1 MTISAPLSLGGPHER
16 PVARPDD
23 AKAWYSSSSTKSTQV
38 HRIIEAFRT
47 TQAAQTGITEHAVGR
62 IPGYTPITRLG
73 SGSEAEVC
81 LYRQHVPDRLVAI
94 KISKQI
100 LDSQVANRFRSES
113 DFMGQISAHPYILSI
128 YGSGITATGHGYT
141 VFEYAPGGNFKAF
154 LEHDRLT
161 ADQMLTIGIDLASA
175 LFAAHRKGI
184 IHRDI
189 KPSNILI
196 NAQHM
201 PMLADFGIAGTIY
214 GGPGV
219 GFTVAWAPPE
229 VLANGGGGNEASDI
243 YSLGATLFAM
253 VTGQSPYEYAYADD
267 LGDSHRRERAERLQ
281 AIILAKPLPA
291 FHRPDIPAPVERVLH
306 KAMSWAPEDRYYSAL
321 EFARDM
327 QRAQQEVYG
336 HATRTTIEGEADAPA
351 DLRPVSQA
359 SPQSLSTA
367 IPHKRSSWVK
377 PLVAVLSVVAAITV
391 LALVFVFAVAPNM
404 DTALDNSAMQV
415 SSGGIGDNHAE
426 EQRKEDDPD
435 SAVTSGSVPQVHDLT
450 GTYNAVGDKVTFTWI
465 NPEPQDGDTYAW
477 AIVGDTDAPAGA
489 QGTLNSSTSIEIDSS
504 GEAHTCIQV
513 SLIRADRRMSDTPA
527 MACAIRP

>member
-16 PVARPDD
+16 PVARTN
-23 AKAWYSSSSTKSTQV
+23 AEAWYSSWSAKSTQT
-38 HRIIEAFRT
+38 HRTAEAFRT
-47 TQAAQTGITEHAVGR
+47 TQTAQAGITEHAVGR
-62 IPGYTPITRLG
+62 IPGYSPIMQLG
-73 SGSEAEVC
+73 SGSEADVY
-81 LYRQHVPDRLVAI
+81 LYRQHVPERLVAI
-94 KISKQI
+94 KISKQR
-100 LDSQVANRFRSES
+100 LDSQAANRLLSEA
-113 DFMGQISAHPYILSI
+113 DFMGRICTHPHILSI

-175 LFAAHRKGI
+175 LFTAHRKGI

-243 YSLGATLFAM
+243 YSLGATLLAM
-253 VTGQSPYEYAYADD
+253 VTGQSPYEYAHADE
-267 LGDSHRRERAERLQ
+267 LGNSRGKERSERLQ
-281 AIILAKPLPA
+281 SIIMARPLPA

-306 KAMSWAPEDRYYSAL
+306 KAMSPAPEDRYFSAL
-321 EFARDM
+321 EFARAM
-327 QRAQQEVYG
+327 QRVQLQMYG
-336 HATRTTIEGEADAPA
+336 HAERTTIEGEADIPT
-351 DLRPVSQA
+351 DLAAHAHQTTTATPTTAESSRRSLPWTKPPVIA
-359 SPQSLSTA
+359 LAALAA
-367 IPHKRSSWVK
+367 I
-377 PLVAVLSVVAAITV
+377 VAVVSG
-391 LALVFVFAVAPNM
+391 FVFLIAPNM
-404 DTALDNSAMQV
+404 DTTSGDLTMQILGSGLDNKTS
-415 SSGGIGDNHAE
+415 
-426 EQRKEDDPD
+426 EQRNGDAPD
-435 SAVTSGSVPQVHDLT
+435 SAVVSDSVPQVRGLS
-450 GTYNAVGDKVTFTWI
+450 GAYNAAGTKATFSWTE
-465 NPEPQDGDTYAW
+465 PDPQDGDVYAW
-477 AIVGDTDAPAGA
+477 TIVGGTDESASSQTAL
-489 QGTLNSSTSIEIDSS
+489 TSSTSIDIAPS